1 MNPASLE
8 PRIEPAIARA
18 ILARVGEIGQ
28 PPDAGIEHLN
38 TGNES
43 ILGVLEREYIAPM
56 AESRRGSA
64 FKLVQAYFGGGK
76 THFLYAVRALA
87 WRYGFASAVVGLSPE
102 ECPFDDPVRIFRAV
116 AAELS
121 WPPQG
126 TPQGAPPEPSSPP
139 ARGIEAALRV
149 ALEERVEQAG
159 AEAVEAWIAA
169 ELRRTSMDS
178 PSFRAAVVG
187 YLLALLHEDPAR
199 EDLLGAFLRGEEL
212 SLAELRPFGVRELL
226 ARESGFRFLRSLCQV
241 VQALGCPGL
250 LLCFDEL
257 DRNLSLPP
265 RRRRA
270 VADNLRQLID
280 LTGREAL
287 PGLLCLYAVPPEFMR
302 NVVVEYPALQQRL
315 EGPSMLSARSPQ
327 AAVIDLE
334 HLDLA
339 PQPLL
344 VAIGLRLLALF
355 EAAHDAGLDP
365 ALQLQNLEVLA
376 DEVLA
381 SSFEVAHRRA
391 FVKAAV
397 ELLHRQTAAEG
408 LLTPAEARSLAGQG
422 GEVVALG
429 VGDGFEV
436 F

>member
-1 MNPASLE
+1 MTPAVTPVE
-8 PRIEPAIARA
+8 PRVEPGIEPHLARA

-28 PPDAGIEHLN
+28 PPDLGIEYLN
-38 TGNES
+38 AGNES
-43 ILGVLEREYIAPM
+43 ILGVLEHEYIAPM
-56 AESRRGSA
+56 AEARRGSS

-76 THFLYAVRALA
+76 THFLYAVRSLA

-102 ECPFDDPVRIFRAV
+102 ECPFDDPVRIYRAV
-116 AAELS
+116 AAEIS

-126 TPQGAPPEPSSPP
+126 SGSLP

-159 AEAVEAWIAA
+159 AEAVEAWINT
-169 ELRRTSMDS
+169 ELRRTSLDS

-187 YLLALLHEDPAR
+187 YLRALLCGEPAQ
-199 EDLLGAFLRGEEL
+199 EDLLGAFLRGDDL
-212 SLAELRPFGVRELL
+212 SLAELRPLGVREQLS
-226 ARESGFRFLRSLCQV
+226 RESGFRFLRSLCQA
-241 VQALGCPGL
+241 VQSLGCPGL

-334 HLDLA
+334 RLDLE
-339 PQPLL
+339 PQALL

-355 EAAHDAGLDP
+355 EAAHASGFDLD
-365 ALQLQNLEVLA
+365 LQQQNLDVLA
-376 DEVLA
+376 GEVLA

-397 ELLHRQTAAEG
+397 ELLHSQAVEEG
-408 LLTPAEARSLAGQG
+408 PLSPAEARRLAGQG
-422 GEVVALG
+422 GEIVPLG
-429 VGDGFEV
+429 AADGFEV